1 MPLNISPLTG
11 LIQAR
16 KVDVI
21 VILMHWGREYRPR
34 MNGLQRRI
42 ATYLT
47 SLGVHVIIGS
57 HPHVMQPYSYRD
69 KRFVAYS
76 LGNLLFSHEWTP
88 EKFRVGYCLF
98 LFFLFFLHCNIRL
111 NLQHTTIAEDS
122 GGRSRV
128 GHYRVPKTLTFKTA
142 KSQKWKT
149 VLMISSF
156 ICMRTKNHWLYTQP
170 RFKTEASATR
180 KWPFFGGEGRVIQMR
195 GSDEKRWSKTMNS
208 RQKQGIEGNRVTVE
222 NLTVL
227 SATNLETN

>member
-1 MPLNISPLTG
+1 
-11 LIQAR
+11 
-16 KVDVI
+16 
-21 VILMHWGREYRPR
+21 MHWGREYRPR

-47 SLGVHVIIGS
+47 SLGVDVIIGS

-98 LFFLFFLHCNIRL
+98 LFFLFFLHCDIRL
-111 NLQHTTIAEDS
+111 NLQRTTIAEDS

-142 KSQKWKT
+142 ESQKWKT

-156 ICMRTKNHWLYTQP
+156 ICMRTKKSLALHL
-170 RFKTEASATR
+170 ASIKNR
-180 KWPFFGGEGRVIQMR
+180 GFGLHGRGLFFGGGGGGESPPNAWFWR
-195 GSDEKRWSKTMNS
+195 EK
-208 RQKQGIEGNRVTVE
+208 VVE
-222 NLTVL
+222 NHEFSIETGDWRESCYSWKPYSPLSNKPWNKLTQ
-227 SATNLETN
+227 LEDFAFEKILKSIV

>member
-1 MPLNISPLTG
+1 MPSNISLLTG

-88 EKFRVGYCLF
+88 EKFRVGHCLF

-142 KSQKWKT
+142 KSEKWKT
-149 VLMISSF
+149 VLMIISF
-156 ICMRTKNHWLYTQP
+156 ICMKTKNHWLYTQP
-170 RFKTEASATR
+170 RFKTEASSYSEVA
-180 KWPFFGGEGRVIQMR
+180 FFLGSGRGRGGV
-195 GSDEKRWSKTMNS
+195 MNS
-208 RQKQGIEGNRVTVE
+208 RQKQGIERNHVTVE
-222 NLTVL
+222 NLTVH
-227 SATNLETN
+227 SATNLESN

>member
-69 KRFVAYS
+69 KPFVAYS

-98 LFFLFFLHCNIRL
+98 HFFLFFLHCDIRL
-111 NLQHTTIAEDS
+111 NLQRTTIAEDS

-128 GHYRVPKTLTFKTA
+128 GHYRVPKTLTFKTT

-156 ICMRTKNHWLYTQP
+156 ICMRTKNWLYTQP
-170 RFKTEASATR
+170 RLKTEASGYTEGA
-180 KWPFFGGEGRVIQMR
+180 FFGGGR
-195 GSDEKRWSKTMNS
+195 GESSKC
-208 RQKQGIEGNRVTVE
+208 VV
-222 NLTVL
+222 LTRKGGRKP
-227 SATNLETN
+227 

>member
-98 LFFLFFLHCNIRL
+98 LFFLFFLHCDIRL
-111 NLQHTTIAEDS
+111 NLQRTTIAEDS

-170 RFKTEASATR
+170 RLKTEASGYTEGA
-180 KWPFFGGEGRVIQMR
+180 FFGGGRGESPKCV
-195 GSDEKRWSKTMNS
+195 
-208 RQKQGIEGNRVTVE
+208 V
-222 NLTVL
+222 LTRKGGRKP
-227 SATNLETN
+227 

>member
-98 LFFLFFLHCNIRL
+98 LFFLFFLHCDIRL
-111 NLQHTTIAEDS
+111 NLQRTTIAEDS

-142 KSQKWKT
+142 KSQKWKNRSYDKQFY
-149 VLMISSF
+149 LHGNEKSLALHLASI
-156 ICMRTKNHWLYTQP
+156 KNRGFGLHGRGL
-170 RFKTEASATR
+170 
-180 KWPFFGGEGRVIQMR
+180 FFGGGR
-195 GSDEKRWSKTMNS
+195 GEPSKC
-208 RQKQGIEGNRVTVE
+208 VV
-222 NLTVL
+222 LTRKGGRKP
-227 SATNLETN
+227 

>member
-1 MPLNISPLTG
+1 
-11 LIQAR
+11 
-16 KVDVI
+16 
-21 VILMHWGREYRPR
+21 MHWGREYRPR

-98 LFFLFFLHCNIRL
+98 FFFLSFLHCNIRL
-111 NLQHTTIAEDS
+111 NLQHTTMAGDS

-128 GHYRVPKTLTFKTA
+128 GHYRVPKTLTFRTA

-149 VLMISSF
+149 VLIIISF
-156 ICMRTKNHWLYTQP
+156 ICMRTKNHWLYT
-170 RFKTEASATR
+170 
-180 KWPFFGGEGRVIQMR
+180 
-195 GSDEKRWSKTMNS
+195 
-208 RQKQGIEGNRVTVE
+208 
-222 NLTVL
+222 
-227 SATNLETN
+227 

>member
-1 MPLNISPLTG
+1 
-11 LIQAR
+11 
-16 KVDVI
+16 
-21 VILMHWGREYRPR
+21 MHWGREYRPR

-42 ATYLT
+42 ATHLT

-98 LFFLFFLHCNIRL
+98 LFFLFFLHFNTRL
-111 NLQHTTIAEDS
+111 NVQHTTIAKYS

-128 GHYRVPKTLTFKTA
+128 GHYGVPKTLTFKTA

-156 ICMRTKNHWLYTQP
+156 ICMRTKNHWLYT
-170 RFKTEASATR
+170 
-180 KWPFFGGEGRVIQMR
+180 
-195 GSDEKRWSKTMNS
+195 
-208 RQKQGIEGNRVTVE
+208 
-222 NLTVL
+222 
-227 SATNLETN
+227 